1 MIMPPSALEGDW
13 TSAEHGNPMDLK
25 VVVILSLVGIAIWL
39 SRIATKKREK
49 IHK

>member
-1 MIMPPSALEGDW
+1 
-13 TSAEHGNPMDLK
+13 MDLK